1 MTMCQYLSD
10 AAKMVIEKY
19 LSASIR
25 KEEIVTVIEI
35 SFQNQDKKESNPKVS
50 RGKCIKYKYQ
60 WKRKQKNQ
68 DDSQSS
74 W

>member
-10 AAKMVIEKY
+10 AAKMVIEEY

-25 KEEIVTVIEI
+25 KEIVTIIEI
-35 SFQNQDKKESNPKVS
+35 NFQNQDKKESNPKVS

-60 WKRKQKNQ
+60 
-68 DDSQSS
+68 
-74 W
+74 